1 MLNDEKNGSIFWGT
15 HGSPGPLLRPL
26 IPFVLSP
33 ILHLW
38 MMNDEKWLSV

>member
-26 IPFVLSP
+26 IPFALIPFALSP

-38 MMNDEKWLSV
+38 NTEL